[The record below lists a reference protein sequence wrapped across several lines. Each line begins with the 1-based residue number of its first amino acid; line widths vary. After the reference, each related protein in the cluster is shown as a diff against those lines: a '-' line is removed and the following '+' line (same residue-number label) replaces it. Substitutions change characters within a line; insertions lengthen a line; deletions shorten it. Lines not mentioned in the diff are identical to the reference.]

1 MPYAY
6 SFGIEEEYFLVDAE
20 TKSVAREMPEA
31 FLKDAGAA
39 TGGRVKGEFL
49 QSQIEAATV
58 PHTKMDEARAELR
71 FLRQTVAAVAA
82 KHGLAIFAAGTHPTA
97 FWKRSQQTA
106 TERYDMVMDD
116 LQMIGHRNMLCG
128 FMCMSSC
135 PIPTTAST

>member
-6 SFGIEEEYFLVDAE
+6 GFGIEEEYFLVDAE

-31 FLKDAGAA
+31 FLKDASDA

-71 FLRQTVAAVAA
+71 FLRQTVGGIEAA
-82 KHGLAIFAAGTHPTA
+82 HGLRLFGAGTHPTP
-97 FWKRSQQTA
+97 FWQRA
-106 TERYDMVMDD
+106 
-116 LQMIGHRNMLCG
+116 
-128 FMCMSSC
+128 
-135 PIPTTAST
+135 